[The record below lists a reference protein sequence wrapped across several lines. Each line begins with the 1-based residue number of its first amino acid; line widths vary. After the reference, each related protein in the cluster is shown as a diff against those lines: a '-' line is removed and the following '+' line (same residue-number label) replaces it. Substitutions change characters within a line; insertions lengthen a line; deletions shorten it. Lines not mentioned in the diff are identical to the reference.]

1 MVFQV
6 ADFHSYDFV
15 DVWGGTRE
23 EANTKVLDF
32 FESSHFK
39 VRLLLA
45 SCACSGWVLF
55 TIHTASVYQ
64 L

>member
-1 MVFQV
+1 V

-39 VRLLLA
+39 VRLLLD
-45 SCACSGWVLF
+45 SCACSGWVPR
-55 TIHTASVYQ
+55 T
-64 L
+64 